1 MTMLDVLALLA
12 GAALGW
18 ASGSLKAHLHC
29 LRRPRASLRAGGSG
43 YPDFATLPAP
53 VRDLSRAVG
62 SRRVARVGVAEG
74 SAAARPGVA
83 LEGAGASRLRYC

>member
-1 MTMLDVLALLA
+1 MTMLDVFALLA

-29 LRRPRASLRAGGSG
+29 LRRPQASLRAGGSCH
-43 YPDFATLPAP
+43 PDLVTLPAP
-53 VRDLSRAVG
+53 GRDQPRAVG
-62 SRRVARVGVAEG
+62 SRRVAHVGVAGG

-83 LEGAGASRLRYC
+83 PERASASRLR